1 MLTGMD
7 PELTGL
13 VFRPAL
19 LDAGVTDDELRRL
32 RRQRRLTVVRRGA
45 YVTADD
51 VRLDDQV
58 GRHVLAVRAA
68 VERLA
73 RGAVV
78 SHASAAALHGLT
90 MWEVP
95 LRRVHVTVDRDSGG
109 RRTDLLH
116 VHAASLHP
124 DDVVEVG
131 GLLCTSVARTV
142 VDLARTLP
150 FEPALV
156 VADAARHRHRV
167 SGAALEAAVAR
178 VAGRRGGPDARRVVA
193 AADPRPESPGETR
206 SRIAIARRV
215 CPRRP
220 CSTRSRSSASA
231 PTSTGT
237 SSATVGE
244 FDGKVKYGRALRPG
258 QIPGEAVFAEKRRE
272 DALRDLGSPGRALVL
287 GRAEPVRRR
296 GGASAPR
303 VRPLLK
309 PHLGLPRTVPRCRA
323 GRNVGDSSA
332 SRAAAAIRPG

>member
-90 MWEVP
+90 MWQVP

-116 VHAASLHP
+116 VHVASLHP

-206 SRIAIARRV
+206 SRIAIARAGL
-215 CPRRP
+215 P
-220 CSTRSRSSASA
+220 A
-231 PTSTGT
+231 PTLQHEIPELGVRTDFYWDEFR
-237 SSATVGE
+237 TVGE
-244 FDGKVKYGRALRPG
+244 FDGKVKYGRALRLGQTPG
-258 QIPGEAVFAEKRRE
+258 DAVFAEKRRE
-272 DALRDLGSPGRALVL
+272 DALRDSDRQVVRWCWDELSPFGDVAARLRRAFD
-287 GRAEPVRRR
+287 R
-296 GGASAPR
+296 S
-303 VRPLLK
+303 
-309 PHLGLPRTVPRCRA
+309 
-323 GRNVGDSSA
+323 
-332 SRAAAAIRPG
+332 